1 MVTREDRAGSEFK
14 ENHPSFFSC
23 PRSSSRSK
31 HRVFFS
37 RCAGSNYFSGPHS
50 HGRLTPSSRRGSS
63 SRSLEKKEN
72 VRVTRDSRNQPLRRG
87 RSVVPRVIRTGEKKL
102 AKLNV
107 RSCLERIEGRHD
119 KPLVLP
125 SRPLLSG
132 TDYLRLIIRATTR
145 DRSK

>member
-72 VRVTRDSRNQPLRRG
+72 VRVTRDSRNQPLCRGTKRRTASNSNG
-87 RSVVPRVIRTGEKKL
+87 RKEISEIKRQVVSRKDRRAARQTPRPSFASTFIGYGL
-102 AKLNV
+102 FAINY
-107 RSCLERIEGRHD
+107 SSDNER
-119 KPLVLP
+119 
-125 SRPLLSG
+125 
-132 TDYLRLIIRATTR
+132 
-145 DRSK
+145 